1 MKSYVKKNLIH
12 GEYIVYTTSY
22 HWVIFINLK
31 ALLSLF
37 IIPLLSIYSDEFAI
51 TNKRVIIKTGLFSR
65 HTLELNLNKIESVNV
80 KQSILG
86 RMFGYGNIQIIGTGG
101 TRETFIDI
109 RNALIFRKKFQEN
122 C

>member
-12 GEYIVYTTSY
+12 GEHIVYTTSY

-31 ALLSLF
+31 ALFSLF
-37 IIPLLSIYSDEFAI
+37 IIPLLSIYTDEFAI

-86 RMFGYGNIQIIGTGG
+86 RIFGYGNIQIIGTGG